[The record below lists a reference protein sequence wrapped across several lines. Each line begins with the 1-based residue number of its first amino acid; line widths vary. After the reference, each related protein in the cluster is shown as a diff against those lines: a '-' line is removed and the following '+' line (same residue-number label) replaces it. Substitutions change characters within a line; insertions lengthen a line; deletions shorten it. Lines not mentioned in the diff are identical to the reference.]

1 MSTLLSRDG
10 LLRGALSASRQG
22 MTFDQYCQ
30 MITSLVVSGQTK
42 SQVKNILIKEGIY
55 LCFDV
60 YKPVD
65 IRSLSVEV

>member
-60 YKPVD
+60 FTPE
-65 IRSLSVEV
+65 RSHSVEI